1 MEEKAIELLKL
12 KGEETEALLNQ
23 SSDVPLI
30 QVKQVPS
37 RFKGYPKDTV
47 ISYEPIKMKE
57 LEILNTDEN
66 LDASYAIAML
76 LDAIHCNTLNAED
89 LYFYD
94 VMYVGILRKIQSFGQ
109 TKGMLKRR
117 CPKCGGWVKKVYDYT
132 EIDFKDMLAPD
143 LPMKMEVC
151 GKQLEFSQISMKEF
165 LQIQE
170 NDGMLGVYSRY
181 IKNLPLEEAE
191 ELVNNAYGVDIK
203 KLNFVDKQ
211 LDYGMKPFIVT
222 CNNQV
227 YNPQTNK
234 MEVCGEQVVLE
245 VTSPFEVLFPEDAIT
260 EDTGFDVQYG

>member
-89 LYFYD
+89 LYFSD
-94 VMYVGILRKIQSFGQ
+94 VMYICILRKIQ
-109 TKGMLKRR
+109 
-117 CPKCGGWVKKVYDYT
+117 
-132 EIDFKDMLAPD
+132 
-143 LPMKMEVC
+143 
-151 GKQLEFSQISMKEF
+151 
-165 LQIQE
+165 
-170 NDGMLGVYSRY
+170 
-181 IKNLPLEEAE
+181 
-191 ELVNNAYGVDIK
+191 
-203 KLNFVDKQ
+203 
-211 LDYGMKPFIVT
+211 
-222 CNNQV
+222 
-227 YNPQTNK
+227 
-234 MEVCGEQVVLE
+234 
-245 VTSPFEVLFPEDAIT
+245 
-260 EDTGFDVQYG
+260 